1 MDMYILL
8 QSVIAFTIGVVSLFL
23 VYKIMNIY
31 LKRTFGIEE
40 VNTAYATLQVG
51 ILLATA
57 LLISSVEGPG
67 MNAIRFLNQ
76 DSVNSNTVIT
86 SLGYVIMFLI
96 IGIIFSF
103 IVVAGGIVVLF
114 QLTHVNEWEE
124 IKKNNIPTALISA
137 ALILGLAIIMKDHVA
152 SVCEMLIPYPEVL
165 EIR

>member
-23 VYKIMNIY
+23 VYKIMNVY
-31 LKRTFGIEE
+31 LKRTFGITE

-76 DSVNSNTVIT
+76 DSVSSNTVIT

-103 IVVAGGIVVLF
+103 LVIAGGIVVLF

>member
-76 DSVNSNTVIT
+76 DSVSSNTVIT

-152 SVCEMLIPYPEVL
+152 SVCEMLIPYPELL

>member
-76 DSVNSNTVIT
+76 DSVSSTTVIT

>member
-76 DSVNSNTVIT
+76 DSVSSNTVIT

-137 ALILGLAIIMKDHVA
+137 ALILGLAIIMKYHVA

>member
-76 DSVNSNTVIT
+76 DSVSSNTVIT

-152 SVCEMLIPYPEVL
+152 FVCEMLIPYPEVL